1 MNNIAELLNIGINN
15 PGGGGGISTAGFVIA
30 IVRNGLILL
39 FAIVVIFAIIYS
51 AQAGLKFVTS
61 EGASDKVEEAREA
74 IKNVLIGVAA
84 AFVGVIGVFIISNI
98 FSPNTSAEFSLRCF
112 FGDFYTCGVREVS
125 SVDSC
130 LQEGE
135 AAIQYTN
142 TPGAGAGVGPTLISL
157 TDASQ
162 TSTTI
167 CPDRRI
173 YCAKTERIAG
183 EITAFPA
190 NTGARCEAGYLIDN
204 IKDDT
209 RTLTPSI

>member
-1 MNNIAELLNIGINN
+1 MNDLAELLNIGINN

-135 AAIQYTN
+135 AAIQYIN
-142 TPGAGAGVGPTLISL
+142 TPAPAPATTLISL

-162 TSTTI
+162 ASTTI

-183 EITAFPA
+183 EITAFPV